1 MTTSLQVESDL
12 GSECTSST
20 STSTIT
26 HSTIFECPKLDDIR
40 GVFLQKLET
49 ILPETRNMTNADCLA
64 LLMGDDPPQE
74 IENLLYRFLTS
85 LFRRRLG
92 ILAAQGEGL

>member
-1 MTTSLQVESDL
+1 MSGWFPQKPPLPRHQRS
-12 GSECTSST
+12 
-20 STSTIT
+20 
-26 HSTIFECPKLDDIR
+26 
-40 GVFLQKLET
+40 FLQKLELET
-49 ILPETRNMTNADCLA
+49 ILPETRNTTNADYLA

-74 IENLLYRFLTS
+74 IVNLPYRFLTS

>member
-1 MTTSLQVESDL
+1 MVL
-12 GSECTSST
+12 
-20 STSTIT
+20 
-26 HSTIFECPKLDDIR
+26 LDVSCLLVTVCLFFILHVPRRCKKRIR

>member
-1 MTTSLQVESDL
+1 MSITRNATCPCCGH
-12 GSECTSST
+12 GSE
-20 STSTIT
+20 TIT
-26 HSTIFECPKLDDIR
+26 HTIFECPKLDDIR

-74 IENLLYRFLTS
+74 IENLLYRFLAS